1 MRHGPSAEDA
11 KVTSGSKAQ
20 PIGSETAADKTG
32 SLGTKSGTA
41 TGLAHDEGR
50 TPTAKGDWVIQ
61 IGATDNEGAAAELL
75 SRARTES
82 HSALASAKPFTEK
95 VQKGVSTLYRA
106 RFAGLAP
113 AEAETAC
120 KTLKRSGFAC
130 FATRN

>member
-1 MRHGPSAEDA
+1 MTA
-11 KVTSGSKAQ
+11 GSKAQ
-20 PIGSETAADKTG
+20 PIGSEPRTDKTG
-32 SLGTKSGTA
+32 SLGSKGSPTSGCPMTRA
-41 TGLAHDEGR
+41 A
-50 TPTAKGDWVIQ
+50 PQAKGDWVIQ

-75 SRARTES
+75 SRARSES
-82 HSALASAKPFTEK
+82 RVALASAKPFTEK
-95 VQKGVSTLYRA
+95 VQKGDSTLYRA